1 MEQKI
6 AKMNEILV
14 NPEVQAQLRTA
25 EGSEEIYKIF
35 VENGVDFTPEEFEQV
50 LITIGRMEATK
61 DGELS
66 EEDLD
71 EVAGGIWEALAALVT
86 GPIGTGVLI
95 AAGCVCLVAAGVGAY
110 NKYKELSNKFAD
122 DYDDYIMSDNCEKC
136 EHHECEDNEED
147 YSDSDKNHSW
157 KISVPDDKNT
167 DVCSQLHTYS

>member
-14 NPEVQAQLRTA
+14 NPEVQAQLRTV

-110 NKYKELSNKFAD
+110 NKYKEMKR
-122 DYDDYIMSDNCEKC
+122 
-136 EHHECEDNEED
+136 
-147 YSDSDKNHSW
+147 
-157 KISVPDDKNT
+157 
-167 DVCSQLHTYS
+167 TYG